1 MCVEFFRREV
11 NVDQQKATIVEEQTR
26 LQSDDSLWF
35 QQRRLRLTASNFE
48 KVARRR
54 STTPVANLVKSL
66 LYNKPVN
73 TKGLR
78 WGKDHEVHAE
88 SSYKQYLSRLNY
100 QNIDVHR
107 SGLFVYLQDPCLAC
121 SPDGLVEYIDTDG
134 HQLQALLSTNA
145 HLPWL
150 ITNYH
155 PQKDAPTRHSAAHWL
170 TILRF

>member
-35 QQRRLRLTASNFE
+35 QQRWLRLTASNYG

-54 STTPVANLVKSL
+54 STPVANLVKSL

-100 QNIDVHR
+100 QNIDVH
-107 SGLFVYLQDPCLAC
+107 
-121 SPDGLVEYIDTDG
+121 
-134 HQLQALLSTNA
+134 
-145 HLPWL
+145 
-150 ITNYH
+150 
-155 PQKDAPTRHSAAHWL
+155 
-170 TILRF
+170 